1 MNKQSNYTY
10 ILILRDGE
18 HMTLGSTDSISETL
32 KTLNSD
38 YEFRLDRSFLL
49 KGNIEQVK
57 NLTILF
63 QSLLHNFLEREEGNT
78 KIYNKKGLEKLRE
91 FLDHLNNFKIKVE
104 KIYVKKVLLEEEIE
118 ASKVKIE
125 KKYLNKTKKNFIV
138 DFNILDKK
146 VLERKY
152 NKDYLLL
159 QNDYFVLSKSIKR
172 ETKRLIKTLKENVK
186 SQEKLKDAILLQL

>member
-1 MNKQSNYTY
+1 MKKQSNYVY

-18 HMTLGSTDSISETL
+18 HMILGSTDSISETL

-38 YEFRLDRSFLL
+38 YDFRLDRSFLL

-57 NLTILF
+57 NLTTLF
-63 QSLLHNFLEREEGNT
+63 QSLLFNFLEREEGNT

-104 KIYVKKVLLEEEIE
+104 KIYVKKILLKEEIE
-118 ASKVKIE
+118 ASKVKVK

-146 VLERKY
+146 ALERKY

-159 QNDYFVLSKSIKR
+159 QNDYFDLSKNIKR
-172 ETKRLIKTLKENVK
+172 ETKRLIKTIKESKEN
-186 SQEKLKDAILLQL
+186 QEKLKEAIMLQL